1 MSNSILISYNNEEPP
16 LDVSI
21 DKNAILMFLDHLLEK
36 RGYTGWELSVVFT
49 SNSYIR
55 NLNKTYRG
63 IDMPTDVLS
72 FEMGERYIDDTGLER
87 FSAGDIVLS
96 LESIQENAK
105 TFCVSLNE
113 ELKRVLIHGVLHLE
127 GMDHATNDDVEPML
141 VLQEKILKTFSN
153 VKIVEEKVV

>member
-36 RGYTGWELSVVFT
+36 RGYTEWELSVVFT